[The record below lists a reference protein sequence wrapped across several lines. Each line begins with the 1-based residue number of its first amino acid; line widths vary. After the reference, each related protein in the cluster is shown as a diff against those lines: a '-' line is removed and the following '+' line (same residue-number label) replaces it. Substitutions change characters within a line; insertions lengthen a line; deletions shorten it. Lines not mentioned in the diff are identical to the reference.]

1 MLYCLYNFYY
11 LVIQMFNLSEDEIQK
26 INKNFDKN
34 NLYIDYI

>member
-1 MLYCLYNFYY
+1 MLYCFYDFYN